1 VRASSAGTHPTFV
14 AMIRELTEER
24 LGRDTA
30 RAAVGRY
37 AASHD
42 VCPVD
47 CCLPG
52 TGRPSPWA
60 DVLLPDAGRLYI

>member
-1 VRASSAGTHPTFV
+1 
-14 AMIRELTEER
+14 MIRELVEER
-24 LGRDTA
+24 LGLREG
-30 RAAVGRY
+30 RASVGRF

-42 VCPVD
+42 VCPID

-60 DVLLPDAGRLYI
+60 QTGARTAG